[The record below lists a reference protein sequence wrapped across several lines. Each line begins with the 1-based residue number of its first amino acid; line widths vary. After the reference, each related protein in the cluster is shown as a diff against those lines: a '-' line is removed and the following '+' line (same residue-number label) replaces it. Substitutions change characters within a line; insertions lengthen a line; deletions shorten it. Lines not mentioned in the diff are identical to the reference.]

1 MKPLDILIAIA
12 VPVVWGIGL
21 VFAKPV
27 VAEFPP
33 LLLMALR
40 FGVAALT
47 LVWFVPIPRPQIPT
61 LFWVALIG
69 ATMQYGF
76 TFNGLRYLDAG
87 TTALVVQAEIP
98 FLVLIAAVVLKEK
111 LDFRKIMGMAIAFFG
126 IYLISG
132 QPQLQGKVAAI
143 AMVLTGGLLWAIGQ
157 IMVRFMGGIGGL
169 TTTAWLAVLAA
180 PQLLIASLL
189 FESNHMDVLRAAG
202 ISTWLTVAYLGL
214 IMTAVGYGCWYHVLG
229 RYPASRVGPFLLLTP
244 VTSVIGGALFLD
256 EQLTLFTLIGGA
268 IIIFGVAILVLD
280 KGSDV

>member
-1 MKPLDILIAIA
+1 MAIA

-21 VFAKPV
+21 VVAKPV

-40 FGVAALT
+40 FTVAALV
-47 LVWFVPIPRPQIPT
+47 LVWFVPIPRAQLRT
-61 LFWVALIG
+61 LFWVALVG

-87 TTALVVQAEIP
+87 TTALIVQAEVP
-98 FLVLIAAVVLKEK
+98 FLVLIAAVVLKES
-111 LDFRKIMGMAIAFFG
+111 LDYKKMLGMVIAFFG
-126 IYLISG
+126 IYIISG

-143 AMVLTGGLLWAIGQ
+143 AMVMTGGFLWAVGQ
-157 IMVRFMGGIGGL
+157 IMVRRLGNIGGL
-169 TTTAWLAVLAA
+169 TTTAWLAVFAA

-189 FESNHMDVLRAAG
+189 FESDHANVLQAAG
-202 ISTWLTVAYLGL
+202 LSTWLTVAYLGL
-214 IMTAVGYGCWYHVLG
+214 IMTAVGYGCWFHVLG

-256 EQLTLFTLIGGA
+256 EQLTALTLIGGA
-268 IIIFGVAILVLD
+268 VIIVGVAILVIE
-280 KGSDV
+280 KNREA

>member
-1 MKPLDILIAIA
+1 M
-12 VPVVWGIGL
+12 V
-21 VFAKPV
+21 AKPV
-27 VAEFPP
+27 VTDFPP

-40 FGVAALT
+40 FCVAALV
-47 LVWFVPIPRPQIPT
+47 LVWFVPIPKQQLRA
-61 LFWVALIG
+61 LFWVALVG

-111 LDFRKIMGMAIAFFG
+111 LGLKKIVGMIIAFFG

-132 QPQLQGKVAAI
+132 QPQLQGKAPAI
-143 AMVLTGGLLWAIGQ
+143 AMVMVGGLLWAIGQ
-157 IMVRFMGGIGGL
+157 IMVRLMGGLGGL

-189 FESNHMDVLRAAG
+189 FESNHAKVLQAAG
-202 ISTWLTVAYLGL
+202 ISTWLAVAYLGL

-244 VTSVIGGALFLD
+244 VTSVIGGALFLG
-256 EQLTLFTLIGGA
+256 ERLTALTVLGGA
-268 IIIFGVAILVLD
+268 TIIFGVAILVVE
-280 KGSDV
+280 KGSDA